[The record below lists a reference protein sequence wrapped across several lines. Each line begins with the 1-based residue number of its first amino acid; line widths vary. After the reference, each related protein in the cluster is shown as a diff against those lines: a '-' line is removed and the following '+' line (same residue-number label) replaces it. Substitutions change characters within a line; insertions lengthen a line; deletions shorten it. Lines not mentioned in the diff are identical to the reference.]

1 LIILNFEPKGWI
13 RLLFIVVVD
22 EEVNLQILCLHARS
36 KASRVARKNVPALVR
51 HLPLLRKS
59 ETIEDDA
66 MMNTHHDE

>member
-1 LIILNFEPKGWI
+1 LIILNFEHKGWI
-13 RLLFIVVVD
+13 RLLSIVVD

-59 ETIEDDA
+59 ETIDDA